1 MEKIYCSVDPIV
13 FTLINN
19 ELNIL
24 LIKRT
29 QPPQVGKYALPGGL
43 IDIASD
49 KSISDAVIRVLH
61 EKTKAQVK
69 YFEQVE
75 TIGGMRDPRG
85 WTLSVSYMALVNQQ
99 EVNKNCIWFPVA
111 NLDNIDLAFD
121 HMQMIQIA
129 LNRLMNKVNYS
140 TLPIYFLEDNFTL
153 PQLQKVYEVLLNK
166 KLEKSAFR
174 KKIEETGLLVET
186 GEMLNGGA
194 YRPSV
199 LYTINTKQSHN
210 FSKNIS
216 H

>member
-24 LIKRT
+24 LMKRT
-29 QPPQVGKYALPGGL
+29 HAPQIGKYALPGGL
-43 IDIASD
+43 IDIESD
-49 KSISDAVIRVLH
+49 KSIPDAVIRVLH
-61 EKTKAQVK
+61 EKTEAQVK

-75 TIGGMRDPRG
+75 TRGGMRDPRG

-99 EVNKNCIWFPVA
+99 EVNENCIWLPIA
-111 NLDNIDLAFD
+111 QLETIDLAFD
-121 HMQMIQIA
+121 HMEMIQIA

-174 KKIEETGLLVET
+174 KKIEETGLLIET
-186 GEMLNGGA
+186 GEMLKGGTH
-194 YRPSV
+194 RPSI
-199 LYTINTKQSHN
+199 LYTINTNQNHN